1 MLRIFYKYVNE
12 LIDEEKLVKELKNL
26 AKNEKDEEQKK
37 QILDLM
43 YLIETAMIVYNNS
56 NYELYDAIYELFLNN
71 PLYNELANNVNSKDL
86 MLLITDYMK
95 VKNPP
100 RLNQQEFDQLVED
113 AKESVDP
120 KENCLRL
127 ALNYELYNL
136 DFSKIEDYL
145 IETRDPW
152 YMTQYI
158 RSVDNYSFDLD
169 NLLLKICSTNDYKY
183 LNNLLNTEP
192 FTNELTLDQI
202 KKLEESIK

>member
-26 AKNEKDEEQKK
+26 AKNEKVPEKK
-37 QILDLM
+37 EQILDLM
-43 YLIETAMIVYNNS
+43 YLIKAAMIVYNNS

-71 PLYNELANNVNSKDL
+71 PLYQELSSDVNSKDL

-100 RLNQQEFDQLVED
+100 YVNQQEFDQLVED
-113 AKESVDP
+113 AMESLDP

-145 IETRDPW
+145 IETRDAW
-152 YMTQYI
+152 YMAQYVGSI
-158 RSVDNYSFDLD
+158 DNYSYNLD

>member
-26 AKNEKDEEQKK
+26 AKKEKDEEQKK

-71 PLYNELANNVNSKDL
+71 PLYNELADNVNSKDL

-100 RLNQQEFDQLVED
+100 RLNQQEFDKLVED

-127 ALNYELYNL
+127 ALNYELFNL
-136 DFSKIEDYL
+136 DFSNIEDYL
-145 IETRDPW
+145 IETRDTW
-152 YMTQYI
+152 YMAQYI
-158 RSVDNYSFDLD
+158 KSVDNYSFDLD

-192 FTNELTLDQI
+192 FTNELSLDQI

>member
-12 LIDEEKLVKELKNL
+12 LIDEEKLVKELKEL
-26 AKNEKDEEQKK
+26 AKCEKVPEKK
-37 QILDLM
+37 EQILDLL
-43 YLIETAMIVYNNS
+43 YLIKTAMIVYSNS

-71 PLYNELANNVNSKDL
+71 PLYKELASDVNSKDL

-100 RLNQQEFDQLVED
+100 YVNQQEFEQLVED
-113 AKESVDP
+113 AIDSIDP

-145 IETRDPW
+145 IETRDAW
-152 YMTQYI
+152 YMAQYVGSI
-158 RSVDNYSFDLD
+158 DNYSYNLD

-183 LNNLLNTEP
+183 INNLLNTEP
-192 FTNELTLDQI
+192 FTNELSIEQI
-202 KKLEESIK
+202 KQLEEW